1 MQPERNDMKAEKRVS
16 MHSHAFERQCYRQIV
31 TDTKLSNASHLFFIN
46 FNNNR
51 KRRLIFDF
59 LPNSLCTCVH
69 SKSLLISITTEK
81 GASFLIF
88 CLTLSVHVSTVSLLV
103 RLFVSMCFSSFSIF
117 IFLFFLH
124 KFLSVSVS
132 MSLFVGLF
140 ACYSA
145 PLIVFGKCL
154 YSYCQFRCCGT
165 TAIFINHHP
174 SFLCFLF
181 FIFSSAH
188 WGRIQDIQFERHGLP
203 LPVRCMGK
211 SFKVSTNY
219 FCVAKGNLLFL
230 SVF

>member
-1 MQPERNDMKAEKRVS
+1 
-16 MHSHAFERQCYRQIV
+16 MHHIY
-31 TDTKLSNASHLFFIN
+31 
-46 FNNNR
+46 
-51 KRRLIFDF
+51 
-59 LPNSLCTCVH
+59 
-69 SKSLLISITTEK
+69 SLLISITTEQ
-81 GASFLIF
+81 GASFFIF

-117 IFLFFLH
+117 IFLFFLFFLH

-145 PLIVFGKCL
+145 PLIIFGKCL
-154 YSYCQFRCCGT
+154 YSYCQFWCCGT
-165 TAIFINHHP
+165 TVIFINHHP
-174 SFLCFLF
+174 PFFCCFF

-211 SFKVSTNY
+211 PFKVSTNY

>member
-1 MQPERNDMKAEKRVS
+1 M
-16 MHSHAFERQCYRQIV
+16 
-31 TDTKLSNASHLFFIN
+31 
-46 FNNNR
+46 
-51 KRRLIFDF
+51 
-59 LPNSLCTCVH
+59 
-69 SKSLLISITTEK
+69 
-81 GASFLIF
+81 IF

-117 IFLFFLH
+117 IFLLFLFFLH

-145 PLIVFGKCL
+145 PLIIFGKCL

-165 TAIFINHHP
+165 TVIFINHHP
-174 SFLCFLF
+174 SFFFNCFFSF
-181 FIFSSAH
+181 FHPSI
-188 WGRIQDIQFERHGLP
+188 GGGIQDIQFERHGLP
-203 LPVRCMGK
+203 LPVCCMGK
-211 SFKVSTNY
+211 PFKVSTNY